1 MRISKHSALSL
12 TLGLLILFSLLL
24 VESKINLRVKDS
36 KPDLERLVSLHP
48 PGWKVVEGQQVKF
61 LWEESVLSEYDVV
74 ASRRYQRAD
83 GRQVLVIMTWSGDG
97 FRRQGHNQQV
107 CYIASGY
114 EVAPPQPVSISISAG
129 SIDAMAFSAS
139 RAAMEE
145 DVVFWRVTDGLRERG
160 IDSRR
165 TLVHRLQ
172 RLLYLPDLF
181 RGELPDNLMVRVSS
195 VRLTNNQPTSAH
207 IDYIREWLRAI
218 SPDDRALIMGR

>member
-12 TLGLLILFSLLL
+12 TFGLLILFSLLL

-48 PGWKVVEGQQVKF
+48 PGWKMVEDQQVKL
-61 LWEESVLSEYDVV
+61 LWDESVLSEYDVV

-83 GRQVLVIMTWSGDG
+83 GRRVLVIMTWSGDG
-97 FRRQGHNQQV
+97 FRRQGHDQQV
-107 CYIASGY
+107 CYIASGFA
-114 EVAPPQPVSISISAG
+114 VTPPRFVSISTSAG
-129 SIDAMAFSAS
+129 SIEAMAFSAS

-145 DVVFWRVTDGLRERG
+145 DVVFWRVTDGIRERG
-160 IDSRR
+160 IDSRS
-165 TLVHRLQ
+165 TIVHRFQ

-195 VRLTNNQPTSAH
+195 IRLRDNQPTSAH
-207 IDYIREWLRAI
+207 VDYIREWLRAI
-218 SPDDRALIMGR
+218 SSADRAQIMGR